1 MAKKTR
7 KKAVSRKSYTK
18 SDNNLML
25 LAAAAATI
33 IMAIFAI
40 FVYKGKNFVLVQ
52 QTPLTN
58 LTVNLDPQNNSGQ
71 KGTLT
76 LTESDGKVTAILK
89 IDDETKGATEPAH
102 IHVGSCPN
110 PGAVKFPLNS
120 VVNGTSTTV
129 LATTLSALKG
139 MGALAVNVH
148 KSASQI
154 SSYVSCGD
162 VRF

>member
-1 MAKKTR
+1 MAKKR
-7 KKAVSRKSYTK
+7 RAKAVSYKK

-25 LAAAAATI
+25 LAAAATI

-40 FVYKGKNFVLVQ
+40 FVYKGKNFLLVQ
-52 QTPLTN
+52 TTPLTN
-58 LTVNLDPQNNSGQ
+58 LTVNLDPLNNSGQ
-71 KGTLT
+71 KGMLT
-76 LTESDGKVTAILK
+76 LTESDGKVTAMLK
-89 IDDETKGATEPAH
+89 IDGEPAGATEPAH

-110 PGAVKFPLNS
+110 PGTVKFPLNS

-129 LATTLSALKG
+129 LGTTLAALKA
-139 MGALAVNVH
+139 MGPLAVNVH

-162 VRF
+162 LKF

>member
-7 KKAVSRKSYTK
+7 KKSVSYKK

-25 LAAAAATI
+25 LAAAATI

-40 FVYKGKNFVLVQ
+40 FVYKGKNFLLVQ
-52 QTPLTN
+52 KTTPLTN
-58 LTVNLDPQNNSGQ
+58 LTVNLDAQNNSGQ

-76 LTESDGKVTAILK
+76 LTESDGKVTAMLK
-89 IDDETKGATEPAH
+89 IDNEPNGATEPAH
-102 IHVGSCPN
+102 IHVGSCPT

-120 VVNGTSTTV
+120 VVNGTSTTI
-129 LATTLSALKG
+129 LGTTLDALKG

-148 KSASQI
+148 KSAAQI
-154 SSYVSCGD
+154 TSYVSCGD
-162 VRF
+162 LKF